1 MDELDRLTEQI
12 SRRLFVELEASAR
25 HVHLTQ
31 EQALILFGHGLTQA
45 RPLSQPGQYL
55 SGERVSVLGPRGK
68 LDGVAVLGPC
78 RREAQV
84 ELSLT
89 DGRALGLTL
98 PIRLSGHVADTP
110 GVTLVGPNGSVTL
123 ERGAIASQR
132 HIHMTPQDAALHR
145 VSDGAV
151 VRLRTLTGRP
161 VIFEQVTVRVSP
173 DFQTYAHLD
182 YDEANACAMKRG
194 DLGMI
199 LHEPR

>member
-12 SRRLFVELEASAR
+12 SQRLFIELEASAR

-31 EQALILFGHGLTQA
+31 EQALTLFGHGLTEQ

-98 PIRLSGHVADTP
+98 PIRLSGHVENTP
-110 GVTLVGPNGSVTL
+110 GVTLVGSNGTVTL
-123 ERGAIASQR
+123 ERGAIAAQR
-132 HIHMTPQDAALHR
+132 HIHMTPQAAALHG
-145 VSDGAV
+145 VCDGDM
-151 VRLRTLTGRP
+151 VRLRTLTERP
-161 VIFEQVTVRVSP
+161 VVFEKVMVRVSP

-182 YDEANACAMKRG
+182 YDEANACGMKRG
-194 DLGMI
+194 DLGM
-199 LHEPR
+199 LLP

>member
-12 SRRLFVELEASAR
+12 SQRLFIELEASAR

-31 EQALILFGHGLTQA
+31 EQALTLFGHGLTEQ

-98 PIRLSGHVADTP
+98 PIRLSGHVENTP
-110 GVTLVGPNGSVTL
+110 GVTLVGSNGTVTL
-123 ERGAIASQR
+123 ERGAIAAQR
-132 HIHMTPQDAALHR
+132 HIHMTPQAAALHG
-145 VSDGAV
+145 VYDGEM
-151 VRLRTLTGRP
+151 VRLRTLTERP
-161 VIFEQVTVRVSP
+161 VVFEKVMVRVSP

-182 YDEANACAMKRG
+182 YDEANACGMKRG
-194 DLGMI
+194 DLGM
-199 LHEPR
+199 LLP